1 MSEYKSLYEKYYRDM
16 KNDGSNNEEKAKT
29 LDDYLLDD
37 RKKPKSS
44 SFLKKLMWQFIG
56 ALLLLAL
63 SFFMK
68 KSNIKE
74 VQEVFNTSKTMINK
88 TYKVD
93 FIEDLEEDLKGYF
106 YDLKIKLIGN

>member
-16 KNDGSNNEEKAKT
+16 KKSDSSNDEKAKT
-29 LDDYLLDD
+29 LEDYLVDE
-37 RKKPKSS
+37 RKKSKSS
-44 SFLKKLMWQFIG
+44 SFLKKLMWQVIG
-56 ALLLLAL
+56 ALIFLTV

-68 KSNIKE
+68 NSEIKE

-93 FIEDLEEDLKGYF
+93 FIQELEEDLKGYF
-106 YDLKIKLIGN
+106 YDLKVKLIGS